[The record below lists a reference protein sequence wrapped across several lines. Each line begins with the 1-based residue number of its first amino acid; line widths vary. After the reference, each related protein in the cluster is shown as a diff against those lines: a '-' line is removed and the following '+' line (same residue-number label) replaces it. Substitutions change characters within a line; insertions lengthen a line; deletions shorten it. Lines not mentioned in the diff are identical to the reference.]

1 MENIEYLRL
10 KYTIR
15 INLLSGRQRENRNII
30 KKLERQL
37 RNLDKRDI

>member
-1 MENIEYLRL
+1 MDNIEYLRL
-10 KYTIR
+10 KYSIR
-15 INLLSGRQRENRNII
+15 ISLLSGRQRENRNII